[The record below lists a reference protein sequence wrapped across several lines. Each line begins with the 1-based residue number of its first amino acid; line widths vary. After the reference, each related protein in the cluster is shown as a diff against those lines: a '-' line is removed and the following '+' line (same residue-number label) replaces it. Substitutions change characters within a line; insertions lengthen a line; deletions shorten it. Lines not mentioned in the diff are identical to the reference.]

1 MKLQKYSR
9 LILYI
14 CFIIA
19 IILTI
24 GSYIFSRKD
33 FITCLCTT
41 ISIFGLTLAVHSN
54 QNNHK
59 KSN

>member
-1 MKLQKYSR
+1 MKLQKYCKA
-9 LILYI
+9 IMYI
-14 CFIIA
+14 CFISSL
-19 IILTI
+19 ILTI

-54 QNNHK
+54 QNNLK

>member
-1 MKLQKYSR
+1 M
-9 LILYI
+9 YI
-14 CFIIA
+14 CFISSL
-19 IILTI
+19 ILTI

-41 ISIFGLTLAVHSN
+41 ISISGLTLAVHSN

-59 KSN
+59 KSNKS